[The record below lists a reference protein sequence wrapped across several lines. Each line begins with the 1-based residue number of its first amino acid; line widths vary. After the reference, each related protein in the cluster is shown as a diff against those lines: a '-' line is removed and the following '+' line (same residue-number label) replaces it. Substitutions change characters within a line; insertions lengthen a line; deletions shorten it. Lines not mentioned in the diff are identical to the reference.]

1 METAPLLDERSA
13 RRVFA
18 AVVLGI
24 LLVSLGVA
32 YLDEDAF
39 ISFRVVDNFVHGYGL
54 RWNVDERVQV
64 YTNPLWVLALIP
76 LHAVF
81 SNIAWASW
89 TLSAA
94 ASTAAIAWIAWQVR
108 REPTVMM
115 GAFVTPLLLS
125 QSFTDYTNSG
135 LENPLLYLFIALFA
149 ERVMREEAEVPWFA
163 LCVIAALAALTR
175 LDSFLL
181 FAPTLGWLWLRDV
194 RRARYGAIVLG
205 ALPLLL
211 WLGFALLYYGTVFP
225 NPKYAKLNG
234 GIPLARYIWLGG
246 TYLLDTLRNDT
257 VTFVGLLSG
266 LGLAL
271 HHRPRVAIRLLL
283 VGASLYCVYVV
294 YVGGDFMAGRH
305 FASPFFLTVCT
316 LALAARGRAW
326 TPNVLLVTLGVLLA
340 TRFVVQPLAEQKGV
354 VQSRE
359 QNRYA
364 IVRNG
369 GIRLQRFNC
378 GYYEALVGSR
388 GPLAEHSWSN
398 AGLVDRLEAEH
409 FHAEHSELPYV
420 VVDGNIGKIGYFGGP
435 GVTYVDRLGIAD
447 AMMARL
453 PDTDGKLEMSGHLWR
468 DVPMDYLN
476 ARRTGSFEGIDPD
489 FRAYYEPLRLILS
502 GPLLAPERLTAIWKM
517 NTGAYDASLRAYVAR
532 LDEVEVWV
540 DPKK

>member
-1 METAPLLDERSA
+1 MFVAVILGALL
-13 RRVFA
+13 
-18 AVVLGI
+18 LT
-24 LLVSLGVA
+24 LGVA

-39 ISFRVVDNFVHGYGL
+39 ISFRVVDNFVHGHGL

-81 SNIAWASW
+81 SNIGWASW
-89 TLSAA
+89 TLSSV
-94 ASTAAIAWIAWQVR
+94 ASTAAVGWIAWRLR
-108 REPTVMM
+108 REPAVLV
-115 GAFVTPLLLS
+115 GAFVAPLLLS
-125 QSFTDYTNSG
+125 QSFTDYTSSG
-135 LENPLLYLFIALFA
+135 LENPFLYLFIALFA
-149 ERVMREEAEVPWFA
+149 ERALRAEAEVPWLA
-163 LCVIAALAALTR
+163 LCLTAALAALTR

-246 TYLLDTLRNDT
+246 TYLLDTMRNDT
-257 VTFVGLLSG
+257 VTFLGLL
-266 LGLAL
+266 LGLLTAL
-271 HHRPRVAIRLLL
+271 YNRVPVAIRLLL
-283 VGASLYCVYVV
+283 GGATLYCLYVV

-305 FASPFFLTVCT
+305 FASPFFLTICT
-316 LALAARGRAW
+316 FALAARGRPW
-326 TPNVLLVTLGVLLA
+326 TVNTLLLTLGVLLA
-340 TRFVVQPLAEQKGV
+340 TRFVVQPLTEQKGV
-354 VQSRE
+354 IQSRE

-378 GYYEALVGSR
+378 GYYEALIGSR
-388 GPLAEHSWSN
+388 GPLPEHSWSA
-398 AGLVDRLEAEH
+398 AGITDRGEAKA
-409 FHAEHSELPYV
+409 FHATNPDAPYV

-435 GVTYVDRLGIAD
+435 TVTYIDRLGIAD

-453 PDTDGKLEMSGHLWR
+453 PDTDGKLELSGHLWR
-468 DVPMDYLN
+468 DVPLDYYN

-502 GPLLAPERLTAIWKM
+502 GPLLDPDRLTAIWKM

-532 LDEVEVWV
+532 LDEVEIYKE
-540 DPKK
+540 PKK